1 MPRGRCSQH
10 IQSFFI
16 AMATQVQP
24 TAQPSEAQ
32 PSPQWKAE
40 NSPPLRLL
48 ALLLAIP
55 VVAIL
60 AFTIFQPI
68 QVLPRIS
75 LAPGFSLIDQNGDR
89 LTSEDLRG
97 RLAIY
102 TFTYT
107 GCEDPCP
114 QPSRTLQTM
123 QQQLAAVDTG
133 DIPVDY
139 VVISFDPEHDTP
151 DRLTAHAQELGV
163 DPDRWHFVTGDPTQL
178 KNVIGSGYSTYY
190 NQETDSTFTFDPVFA
205 LVDGWGILRAVYR
218 TPWPDPDILARD
230 IGLIVKETNN
240 SQGINRYAY
249 EAAHLFSCYPR

>member
-1 MPRGRCSQH
+1 
-10 IQSFFI
+10 
-16 AMATQVQP
+16 MATNIQP
-24 TAQPSEAQ
+24 TAPQPTTWTGEHA
-32 PSPQWKAE
+32 
-40 NSPPLRLL
+40 PPLRLL
-48 ALLLAIP
+48 AILLAIP

-75 LAPGFSLIDQNGDR
+75 LAPGFSFTDQDGNR

-97 RLAIY
+97 KLALY

-107 GCEDPCP
+107 RCEDPCP
-114 QPSRTLQTM
+114 QPSRTLQTL
-123 QQQLAAVDTG
+123 QRDLAAVDTEG
-133 DIPVDY
+133 IPLHY
-139 VVISFDPEHDTP
+139 VTISFDPAYDTP
-151 DRLTAHAQELGV
+151 ERLAAHAQTLGA
-163 DPDRWHFVTGDPTQL
+163 DTTRWHFISGEPAQL

-190 NQETDSTFTFDPVFA
+190 HQEADGEFTFDPVFV

-218 TPWPDPDILARD
+218 TPSPDPQIVARD
-230 IGLIVKETNN
+230 VRLLVKETNN